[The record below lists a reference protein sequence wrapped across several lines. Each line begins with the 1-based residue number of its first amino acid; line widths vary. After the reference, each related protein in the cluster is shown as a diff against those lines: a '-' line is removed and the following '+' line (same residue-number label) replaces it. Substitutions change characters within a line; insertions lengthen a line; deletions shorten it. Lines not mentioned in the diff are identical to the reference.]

1 MNLRFWQTPIL
12 LLFALSLW
20 AQDVDL
26 SYYIPDISY
35 DPAITT
41 PLEFLG
47 HEVGEM
53 HVTHDKLYYY
63 MQQLAEESDRITITE
78 YARSHEKRPLVY
90 LTITS
95 PENHAR
101 IDNIKAE
108 HKKLTNT
115 DQSASVNIDEM
126 PIIIY
131 QGMSIHGNEPSGAN
145 GGLATVYYLAAGQ
158 GAKVDKLLDE
168 VVILFD
174 PVYNPDGLHRFST
187 WVNSHKGKHLIT
199 DPNSREYTEPWPRG
213 RTNHYWFDLNR
224 DWLLLTHPES
234 QGRIRVFH
242 EWKPDILT
250 DHHEMGTNS
259 TFFFQ
264 PGIPSRTNPNTPQL
278 NQDLTGKIGEYH
290 GRALDRIGSLYY
302 SKESFDDFYYGKGST
317 YPDAQGSIGILFE
330 QASSRGH
337 VQESDNGLLT
347 FPFTI
352 RNQVATMLSTQDAAV
367 GLRKEILEYK
377 RKSFTEARR
386 LAASNPVKGYRFGD
400 AHDPAKVA
408 RFIEILLSHQI
419 KIYESEDDIYVVP
432 LAQDQYRLA
441 KSIFEK
447 VTNFQD
453 SLFYDV
459 SAWTMPLAFDIP
471 YEEVRGNVSLGD
483 QVTAVPRLSGTVRG
497 DASPYAYLIDWTNYY
512 TPRALKSL
520 LQAGVQVK
528 LAHEAFAMDIEGD
541 NMEFARGTLIVPCGN
556 NQTMNT
562 TELHQMMNELAAH
575 NHIDII
581 GVTSGLVTSGVN
593 LGSRS
598 LGTIED
604 PQAVI
609 LIGQGTNGYDAGEIW
624 HHLDQNLEMAVPMVD
639 IAQFGRL
646 DLSKYKTIIMPDGS
660 YGPLSRHKKA
670 LSDWVSDGGNIIA
683 IKRAINW
690 LKGQDIV
697 SLNIKKDESM
707 SDKTTEMKPFASANE
722 TSGAKFTGGMI
733 AQIDV
738 DLTHPLFYGYNRS
751 TLPVFKRGNE
761 YFEPLG
767 DPTST
772 PGRYS
777 KDPLM
782 SGYLHAENQ
791 AKMPGATSVFSQ
803 RKGRGKVIGLV
814 DNPTFRGYFWGNS
827 KLFANALFFGHA
839 Y

>member
-1 MNLRFWQTPIL
+1 M
-12 LLFALSLW
+12 
-20 AQDVDL
+20 
-26 SYYIPDISY
+26 
-35 DPAITT
+35 
-41 PLEFLG
+41 
-47 HEVGEM
+47 
-53 HVTHDKLYYY
+53 
-63 MQQLAEESDRITITE
+63 
-78 YARSHEKRPLVY
+78 
-90 LTITS
+90 
-95 PENHAR
+95 
-101 IDNIKAE
+101 
-108 HKKLTNT
+108 
-115 DQSASVNIDEM
+115 
-126 PIIIY
+126 
-131 QGMSIHGNEPSGAN
+131 
-145 GGLATVYYLAAGQ
+145 
-158 GAKVDKLLDE
+158 
-168 VVILFD
+168 
-174 PVYNPDGLHRFST
+174 
-187 WVNSHKGKHLIT
+187 
-199 DPNSREYTEPWPRG
+199 
-213 RTNHYWFDLNR
+213 
-224 DWLLLTHPES
+224 
-234 QGRIRVFH
+234 
-242 EWKPDILT
+242 
-250 DHHEMGTNS
+250 
-259 TFFFQ
+259 
-264 PGIPSRTNPNTPQL
+264 
-278 NQDLTGKIGEYH
+278 
-290 GRALDRIGSLYY
+290 
-302 SKESFDDFYYGKGST
+302 
-317 YPDAQGSIGILFE
+317 
-330 QASSRGH
+330 
-337 VQESDNGLLT
+337 
-347 FPFTI
+347 
-352 RNQVATMLSTQDAAV
+352 
-367 GLRKEILEYK
+367 
-377 RKSFTEARR
+377 
-386 LAASNPVKGYRFGD
+386 
-400 AHDPAKVA
+400 
-408 RFIEILLSHQI
+408 
-419 KIYESEDDIYVVP
+419 
-432 LAQDQYRLA
+432 
-441 KSIFEK
+441 
-447 VTNFQD
+447 
-453 SLFYDV
+453 
-459 SAWTMPLAFDIP
+459 
-471 YEEVRGNVSLGD
+471 
-483 QVTAVPRLSGTVRG
+483 
-497 DASPYAYLIDWTNYY
+497 
-512 TPRALKSL
+512 
-520 LQAGVQVK
+520 K